1 MAFLSRIVIATR
13 AVIHDATDLPGMIA
27 CIPRCTPNAGHA
39 KLTTPARRVIKGA
52 IHPPPSMATAHFYT
66 PTLCFCM
73 ENSGLN
79 VFIRVAFSLHDQLH
93 LY

>member
-39 KLTTPARRVIKGA
+39 ELTAPARRVIKGA
-52 IHPPPSMATAHFYT
+52 IHPPQAWPLRIS
-66 PTLCFCM
+66 
-73 ENSGLN
+73 
-79 VFIRVAFSLHDQLH
+79 IRQPFASA
-93 LY
+93 